1 MPATV
6 HILPTFI
13 LFSFIPLA
21 SDTEKASI
29 ASPMP
34 NIALTIKNSKFI
46 CQIIQVNSK
55 EEIIKNLN
63 DAKQLYPNATHYC
76 YAYILDNI
84 KLESDDDEPSGT
96 AGIPILQVLEKN
108 ELNHV
113 LCIVVRYFGGIKL
126 GAGGLVRAYSSSA
139 SGALKEAG
147 IAPIINYSE
156 LLLIFSYGYMNIIE
170 NKLKNYEVLSKEF
183 TTNVSLTI
191 KLPTTEVQELKDILI
206 SLTNNQIIINEK

>member
-1 MPATV
+1 MNTIAKDVIWTQE
-6 HILPTFI
+6 ITKSTFTTY
-13 LFSFIPLA
+13 LKCVTSV
-21 SDTEKASI
+21 E
-29 ASPMP
+29 
-34 NIALTIKNSKFI
+34 
-46 CQIIQVNSK
+46 
-55 EEIIKNLN
+55 
-63 DAKQLYPNATHYC
+63 DAKKYIKEIKELHPNATHHVTSYLVGPSGEHGH
-76 YAYILDNI
+76 AN
-84 KLESDDDEPSGT
+84 DDGEPSGT
-96 AGIPILQVLEKN
+96 AGLPVLDVFKKN
-108 ELNHV
+108 DITNFV
-113 LCIVVRYFGGIKL
+113 CIVVRYFGGIKL

-191 KLPTTEVQELKDILI
+191 KLPSTEVQELKDILI